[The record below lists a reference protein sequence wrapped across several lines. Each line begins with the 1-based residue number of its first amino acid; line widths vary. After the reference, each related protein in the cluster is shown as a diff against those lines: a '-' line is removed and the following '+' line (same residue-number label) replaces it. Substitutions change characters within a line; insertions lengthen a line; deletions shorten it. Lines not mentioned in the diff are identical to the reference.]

1 MANFQGA
8 ASTSR
13 KDQQTKAREE
23 RLQRLWQTISAI
35 PSGRVCSY
43 GEVARLAG
51 IPNGARQTAWA
62 LRQLAPDSRI
72 PWHRVINAQGRIA
85 MPEGSAGWREQR
97 RRLLREGVK
106 FAGNGRILD
115 ASYWWRG

>member
-1 MANFQGA
+1 MT
-8 ASTSR
+8 TSGSG
-13 KDQQTKAREE
+13 AREE

-62 LRQLAPDSRI
+62 LRQLPSDTSI
-72 PWHRVINAQGRIA
+72 PWHRVINAQGKVA
-85 MPEGSAGWREQR
+85 MPEGSNGWKEQR
-97 RRLLREGVK
+97 RRLQNEGVS
-106 FAGNGRILD
+106 FNSAGRLSD
-115 ASYWWRG
+115 ATRWWRG